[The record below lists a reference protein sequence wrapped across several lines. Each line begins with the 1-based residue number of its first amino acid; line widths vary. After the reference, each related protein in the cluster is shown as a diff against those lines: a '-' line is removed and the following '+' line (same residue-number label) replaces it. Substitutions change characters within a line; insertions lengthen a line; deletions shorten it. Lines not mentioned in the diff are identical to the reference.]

1 MKTRLKSFHIYKV
14 EPPKMPPLTAA
25 SSSAIVAPIAP
36 KKTILK
42 QKKNADPKPSDT
54 HPPTDAKIFSP
65 PLIKEMPAIPP
76 TMQVEEHIVL
86 NELYDA
92 DVMDA
97 LLRDVKTFSKK
108 DLGNLTRYK
117 RGRKHGNQVEVVYH
131 YAKGFESNKLGRLY
145 ARDGQG
151 LQAFPFDM
159 RNPLLAKHYWDID
172 MENCHYN
179 ILAVLAEGWNLKT
192 DNIRYY
198 INNRNEC
205 LTKVSSN
212 RGVAKTAY
220 LKIAYGG
227 NIKIHHEFY
236 NDDGVPAEADLSVVR
251 AIEKEMSFIVDTC
264 WAKHFETLEKSQQK
278 IILKKPNPKFSLFAL
293 ILQTEERKCLM
304 AMMEYFRLHKRSVDI
319 LIHDGAEIRKLE
331 GEIEFPTDLIEGV
344 EKHITLRTG
353 YTFKVVNKP
362 FCHNFKMPDTKDAEI
377 IDDEYAAR
385 FFVKLLGDKIAR
397 DKEDI
402 YYFNDSTGL
411 WANNETAF
419 REAVSAN
426 KDKLI
431 FTTYNE
437 KGDPFTI
444 NYGGKEVNVKAMSK
458 WILPALP
465 DTQFITRNGNSSKHK
480 LLFADGIYDF
490 NTGFTEGFDP
500 TIVFNKRIDRKYPKH
515 RDDDLIKKI
524 NNILF
529 VNAFSTDGGEA
540 VGDYMKKAL
549 SVSLAGDYRR
559 KKFYMGLGEANCGKG
574 LLVSAFRE
582 AFEGYIAEW
591 DGNNLKYNP
600 RNGQD
605 EAKKLAWIRNLI
617 GSRIAF
623 SSELRMDKTPIDGN
637 LLKKVSSG
645 GDAMGIRGNC
655 QDEFEFVN
663 RATMFL
669 LANDL
674 CEITP
679 KDTGTQSR
687 IRVMRY
693 RLKFVPKSEEDLK
706 TASGNWISDE
716 RPMDAE
722 IKEKFETTE
731 YKNAL
736 FHLMA
741 DTFSNMQ
748 QDERKW
754 GGQLNDPSAVLEDTR
769 EWSGDSLSD
778 FKTLIEGK
786 YEITNSV
793 ADMVRSDE
801 ICKYI
806 IDECK
811 QKLSENKV
819 GRELSKL
826 LSLPDGSPK
835 DININ
840 GKKHRYGLRHR
851 AEE

>member
-1 MKTRLKSFHIYKV
+1 
-14 EPPKMPPLTAA
+14 MPPLTATTTT
-25 SSSAIVAPIAP
+25 IAPPVIP
-36 KKTILK
+36 KKTIVKLK
-42 QKKNADPKPSDT
+42 KTAVPNPPSEHPDA
-54 HPPTDAKIFSP
+54 HPPTDAKIFSHSI
-65 PLIKEMPAIPP
+65 LKEMPIVPP
-76 TMQVEEHIVL
+76 TMQIEEHIVL
-86 NELYDA
+86 NEVYDA
-92 DVMDA
+92 DVMEA

-159 RNPLLAKHYWDID
+159 RNPLLEKHYWDID

-179 ILAVLAEGWNLKT
+179 ILAVLAENWNLKT
-192 DNIRYY
+192 DSIRYY

-205 LTKVSSN
+205 LAKVSEN

-227 NIKIHHEFY
+227 NIKMHNEFY
-236 NDDGVPAEADLSVVR
+236 NDDGVPESADLSVVR
-251 AIEKEMSFIVDTC
+251 AIEKEMSFIVETC
-264 WAKHFETLEKSQQK
+264 WNKYFPTLEKSQQK

-304 AMMEYFRLHKRSVDI
+304 AMMEFMRMHKRSVDI
-319 LIHDGAEIRKLE
+319 LIHDGCEVRKIE
-331 GEIEFPTDLIEGV
+331 GELEFPKEILENLPQ
-344 EKHITLRTG
+344 HIALRTG
-353 YTFKVVNKP
+353 YNFKVVSKP
-362 FCHNFKMPDTKDAEI
+362 FCHNFVAPTQENVI

-385 FFVKLLGDKIAR
+385 VFVHLLGDKIAR
-397 DKEDI
+397 DGDMV
-402 YYFNDSTGL
+402 YYFNSKTGL
-411 WANNETAF
+411 WSNNETAF

-426 KDKLI
+426 KERLI
-431 FTTYNE
+431 FTTYSAD
-437 KGDPFTI
+437 GDPITI

-490 NTGFTEGFDP
+490 NTGFKEGFDP
-500 TIVFNKRIDRKYPKH
+500 TIVFNKRINRKFPKH
-515 RDDDLIKKI
+515 KDEDLIKKV
-524 NNILF
+524 NDILF
-529 VNAFSTDGGEA
+529 VTAFSTDGGEV

-549 SVSLAGDYRR
+549 SIGLSGDFRR

-574 LLVSAFRE
+574 LLVTAFKE
-582 AFEGYIAEW
+582 AFEGYITEW

-605 EAKKLAWIRNLI
+605 EAKKLAWLKELI
-617 GSRIAF
+617 GTRLAF
-623 SSELRMDKTPIDGN
+623 SSELRMDRTPIDGN

-645 GDAMGIRGNC
+645 GDGIKMRTNNI
-655 QDEFEFVN
+655 DEYEIVN

-693 RLKFVPKSEEDLK
+693 RLNFVPKKEEELK
-706 TASGNWISDE
+706 TASGDWISVE

-731 YKNAL
+731 YKDAL

-748 QDERKW
+748 EGERKW
-754 GGQLNDPSAVLEDTR
+754 GGQLSDPAAVLEDTK
-769 EWSGDSLSD
+769 EWSGDCLSD
-778 FKTLIEGK
+778 FKGFIEGK
-786 YEITNSV
+786 YEITNNM
-793 ADMVRSDE
+793 DDYVRSDE
-801 ICKYI
+801 ITKYI

-826 LSLPDGSPK
+826 LSLPSGSPK
-835 DININ
+835 DVNIN
-840 GKKHRYGLRHR
+840 GKKHRYGLKLR
-851 AEE
+851 E

>member
-1 MKTRLKSFHIYKV
+1 
-14 EPPKMPPLTAA
+14 MPPLTAP
-25 SSSAIVAPIAP
+25 SSAILPPVIP

-42 QKKNADPKPSDT
+42 IKKSAVPNPPSEPSDT
-54 HPPTDAKIFSP
+54 HPPTGAKIFST
-65 PLIKEMPAIPP
+65 PLIKEMPVVPP

-151 LQAFPFDM
+151 LQAFPFDI

-179 ILAVLAEGWNLKT
+179 ILAVLAENWNLKT
-192 DNIRYY
+192 TSIRFY
-198 INNRNEC
+198 IDHRNEC
-205 LTKVSSN
+205 LVMVSEN

-227 NIKIHHEFY
+227 NIKIYNEFY

-264 WAKHFETLEKSQQK
+264 WSKYYDTLEKHQQK
-278 IILKKPNPKFSLFAL
+278 IIQKKPNPKFSLFAL

-304 AMMEYFRLHKRSVDI
+304 AMVEYFRLHKRSVDI
-319 LIHDGAEIRKLE
+319 LIHDGCEVRKLD
-331 GEIEFPTDLIEGV
+331 GELEFPKELIEGV

-362 FCHNFKMPDTKDAEI
+362 FCHSFKMPVKEQVEI

-385 FFVKLLGDKIAR
+385 AFVKILGDKIAR
-397 DKEDI
+397 DKDDV
-402 YYFNDSTGL
+402 YYFNAKTGL
-411 WANNETAF
+411 WSNNETAF
-419 REAVSAN
+419 REAVSKN

-431 FTTYNE
+431 FTTYSVD
-437 KGDPFTI
+437 GDPITI

-490 NTGFTEGFDP
+490 NTGFTEGFNP
-500 TIVFNKRIDRKYPKH
+500 SIVFNKRIDRPYPKE
-515 RDDDLIKKI
+515 RDDALIKKI
-524 NNILF
+524 NDILF
-529 VNAFSTDGGEA
+529 VNAFSTDGGEV
-540 VGDYMKKAL
+540 VGEYLKKAL
-549 SVSLAGDYRR
+549 AIGLSGDFRR

-574 LLVSAFRE
+574 LLVTAFKE

-591 DGNNLKYNP
+591 DGNNLKYNS

-605 EAKKLAWIRNLI
+605 EAKKLAWLKELI
-617 GSRIAF
+617 GTRLAF
-623 SSELRMDKTPIDGN
+623 SSELRMDKVPMDGN

-645 GDAMGIRGNC
+645 GDGIKMRTNNI
-655 QDEFEFVN
+655 DEYEIVN

-674 CEITP
+674 CDITP

-693 RLKFVPKSEEDLK
+693 RLKFVPKAEGDLK

-722 IKEKFETTE
+722 IKEKFETSA

-748 QDERKW
+748 EDEKKW
-754 GGQLNDPSAVLEDTR
+754 GGQLNDPAAVLEDTK
-769 EWSGDSLSD
+769 EWSGDCLSD
-778 FKTLIEGK
+778 FKALIEGK
-786 YEITNSV
+786 YEITNSM
-793 ADMVRSDE
+793 DDFIRSDE
-801 ICKYI
+801 ITKYI

-826 LSLPDGSPK
+826 LALPEGSPK
-835 DININ
+835 DVNIN
-840 GKKHRYGLRHR
+840 GKKHRYGLRR
-851 AEE
+851 RVEE

>member
-1 MKTRLKSFHIYKV
+1 
-14 EPPKMPPLTAA
+14 MPPLTA
-25 SSSAIVAPIAP
+25 SSSLPAIVAVP
-36 KKTILK
+36 KKILK
-42 QKKNADPKPSDT
+42 LKKPAVPTPPPELSDT

-65 PLIKEMPAIPP
+65 PLLKEMQVPS
-76 TMQVEEHIVL
+76 TMQIDEHVVL
-86 NELYDA
+86 NEIYDA

-97 LLRDVKTFSKK
+97 LLRDIKTFSKK
-108 DLGNLTRYK
+108 DLANLTRYK

-192 DNIRYY
+192 DSIRYY
-198 INNRNEC
+198 INNRDEC
-205 LTKVSSN
+205 LAKVSVN

-227 NIKIHHEFY
+227 NIKIHNEFY
-236 NDDGVPAEADLSVVR
+236 NDDGLPAEADLSVVR

-264 WAKHFETLEKSQQK
+264 WAKYFPTLEKSQQK
-278 IILKKPNPKFSLFAL
+278 IIQKKSNPKFSLFAL

-304 AMMEYFRLHKRSVDI
+304 AMVEFFRMHKRSVDI
-319 LIHDGAEIRKLE
+319 LIHDGCEVRKLE
-331 GEIEFPTDLIEGV
+331 GEIEFPKQLLESLPQ
-344 EKHITLRTG
+344 HIALRTG
-353 YTFKVVNKP
+353 YNFKVVNKP
-362 FCHNFKMPDTKDAEI
+362 FCHSFVAPTKDNII

-385 FFVKLLGDKIAR
+385 VFVHLLGDKIAR
-397 DKEDI
+397 DKEDV
-402 YYFNDSTGL
+402 YYFNANTGL
-411 WANNETAF
+411 WSNNETAF

-426 KDKLI
+426 KEKLL
-431 FTTYNE
+431 FTSFTE
-437 KGDPFTI
+437 KGDPYTI

-500 TIVFNKRIDRKYPKH
+500 SIVFNKRIDRKFPKH
-515 RDDDLIKKI
+515 KDEKLIKKI
-524 NNILF
+524 NDILF
-529 VNAFSTDGGEA
+529 VNAFSTDGGEV
-540 VGDYMKKAL
+540 VGEYMKKAL

-623 SSELRMDKTPIDGN
+623 SSELRMDKTPMDGN

-693 RLKFVPKSEEDLK
+693 RLKFVPKTEKELK
-706 TASGNWISDE
+706 NASGNWIGDE

-731 YKNAL
+731 YKDAL

-741 DTFSNMQ
+741 DTFSTMQ
-748 QDERKW
+748 EGEKKW
-754 GGQLNDPSAVLEDTR
+754 GGQLTDPKEVLEDTK
-769 EWSGDSLSD
+769 EWSGDCLSD

-786 YEITNSV
+786 YEITNAV
-793 ADMVRSDE
+793 EDMVRSDE

-826 LSLPDGSPK
+826 LALPEGTPK
-835 DININ
+835 DINVN
-840 GKKHRYGLRHR
+840 GKKHRVGIRHR
-851 AEE
+851 EQEQ

>member
-1 MKTRLKSFHIYKV
+1 
-14 EPPKMPPLTAA
+14 
-25 SSSAIVAPIAP
+25 
-36 KKTILK
+36 
-42 QKKNADPKPSDT
+42 
-54 HPPTDAKIFSP
+54 
-65 PLIKEMPAIPP
+65 
-76 TMQVEEHIVL
+76 
-86 NELYDA
+86 
-92 DVMDA
+92 
-97 LLRDVKTFSKK
+97 
-108 DLGNLTRYK
+108 
-117 RGRKHGNQVEVVYH
+117 VYH
-131 YAKGFESNKLGRLY
+131 YAKGFENNKLGRLY

-159 RNPLLAKHYWDID
+159 RNPLLERHYWDID

-179 ILAVLAEGWNLKT
+179 ILAVLAESWNLKT
-192 DNIRYY
+192 ENIRYY

-205 LTKVSSN
+205 LAKVSEN

-227 NIKIHHEFY
+227 NIKIYNEFY
-236 NDDGVPAEADLSVVR
+236 NDDGVPADADLSVVR

-264 WAKHFETLEKSQQK
+264 WNKYFPTLEKSQQK
-278 IILKKPNPKFSLFAL
+278 IIQKKSNPKFSLFAL
-293 ILQTEERKCLM
+293 VLQTEERKCLM
-304 AMMEYFRLHKRSVDI
+304 AMMEFFRLNKRSVDI
-319 LIHDGAEIRKLE
+319 LIHDGCEVRKLD
-331 GEIEFPTDLIEGV
+331 GEIEFPKELIAGV
-344 EKHITLRTG
+344 EKHITFRTG
-353 YTFKVVNKP
+353 YTFNVVNKP
-362 FCHNFKMPDTKDAEI
+362 FCHHFKMPVKEDAEI

-385 FFVKLLGDKIAR
+385 FFVNLLGDKIAR
-397 DKEDI
+397 DKEDV
-402 YYFNDSTGL
+402 YYFNAKTGL
-411 WANNETAF
+411 WSNTETAF

-426 KDKLI
+426 KAKLI
-431 FTTYNE
+431 FTTYNAE
-437 KGDPFTI
+437 GEPVTI

-458 WILPALP
+458 WILPAIP

-480 LLFADGIYDF
+480 LLFADGIFDF

-515 RDDDLIKKI
+515 RDANLINKI
-524 NNILF
+524 NDILF

-540 VGDYMKKAL
+540 VGEYMKKAL
-549 SVSLAGDYRR
+549 AVGLAGDFRR

-574 LLVSAFRE
+574 LLVSAFRQ
-582 AFEGYIAEW
+582 AFEGYISEW

-623 SSELRMDKTPIDGN
+623 SSELRMDKTPMDGN

-693 RLKFVPKSEEDLK
+693 RLKFVPKTEAELK

-716 RPMDAE
+716 RPMDE
-722 IKEKFETTE
+722 GIKEMFDTTE
-731 YKNAL
+731 YKDAL

-741 DTFSNMQ
+741 DTFTTMNEK
-748 QDERKW
+748 ERRW
-754 GGQLNDPSAVLEDTR
+754 GGQLSDPAAVLEDTK
-769 EWSGDSLSD
+769 EWSGDCLSD
-778 FKTLIEGK
+778 IKSQIESK
-786 YEITNSV
+786 YEITNCV
-793 ADMVRSDE
+793 DDRVRSDE
-801 ICKYI
+801 ICKFI

-811 QKLSENKV
+811 MKLSENKV

-826 LSLPDGSPK
+826 IALPDGTAK

-840 GKKHRYGLRHR
+840 GKKHRVGIRLR
-851 AEE
+851 EEMQ